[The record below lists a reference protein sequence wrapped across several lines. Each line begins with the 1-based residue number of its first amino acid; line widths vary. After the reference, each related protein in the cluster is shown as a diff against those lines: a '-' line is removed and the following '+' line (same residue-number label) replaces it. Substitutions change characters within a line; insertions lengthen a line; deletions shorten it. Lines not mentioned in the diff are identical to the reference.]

1 MRVIPSLLAASL
13 GLALSA
19 CQPAQTP
26 AASNAGD
33 AAATPAP
40 APVAADADGGG
51 KGAGNETLYRCGDL
65 DVRATF
71 NGEDAATVVIG
82 GRSFAM
88 SSERAASGAKYGD
101 GKGNSFW
108 TRGSDEALLSL
119 KGEADRECSAVEAT
133 EGDGSA
139 GNAAFRATGNEP
151 GWLAIVDGDTPGLQ
165 VEVDYGERR
174 FDVAKPTEG
183 ADGWSGKASDGTDVK
198 LSFQR
203 TTCQDD
209 MSGEAFDAKVNLTI
223 GTRQYHGCGNF
234 GAK

>member
-1 MRVIPSLLAASL
+1 MRVVPSLLAASL
-13 GLALSA
+13 GLVLAA
-19 CQPAQTP
+19 CQPAQPP
-26 AASNAGD
+26 AAGGND
-33 AAATPAP
+33 APPATPQPSASTE
-40 APVAADADGGG
+40 GGS
-51 KGAGNETLYRCGDL
+51 ETTYQCGDL
-65 DVRATF
+65 SVRATF

-82 GRSFAM
+82 DRTFAM
-88 SSERAASGAKYGD
+88 TSERAASGAKYGD
-101 GKGNSFW
+101 GQGNSFW
-108 TRGSDEALLSL
+108 TKGSDDGLLSL
-119 KGEADRECSAVEAT
+119 KGEADRECHAVEAT

-151 GWLAIVDGDTPGLQ
+151 GWLAVVYGDTPGLQ

-209 MSGEAFDAKVNLTI
+209 MSGEAFEAKVNLTI

-234 GAK
+234 GAKQP

>member
-1 MRVIPSLLAASL
+1 MRVVPSLLAASL
-13 GLALSA
+13 GLVLAA
-19 CQPAQTP
+19 CQPAQPP
-26 AASNAGD
+26 AASGSD
-33 AAATPAP
+33 AAPPAAPEP
-40 APVAADADGGG
+40 AAST
-51 KGAGNETLYRCGDL
+51 GAGTGSETTYQCGDL
-65 DVRATF
+65 SVRATF

-82 GRSFAM
+82 DRTFAM
-88 SSERAASGAKYGD
+88 TSERAGSGAKYGD
-101 GKGNSFW
+101 GQGNSFW
-108 TRGSDEALLSL
+108 TKGSDDGLLSL
-119 KGEADRECSAVEAT
+119 KGEAVRECHAVEAT

-151 GWLAIVDGDTPGLQ
+151 GWLAVVDGDTPGLQ

-203 TTCQDD
+203 TSCQDD

-234 GAK
+234 GAKQP